1 MSFAIWQE
9 FIYITRYVGNR
20 KLLENIVLTAETIV
34 LLGDKKVVH
43 EYTFASSLG
52 GKSKNGLS

>member
-1 MSFAIWQE
+1 MTVYIYYAI
-9 FIYITRYVGNR
+9 YVGNR
-20 KLLENIVLTAETIV
+20 KLVNTIV